1 MILLGSEAVSSSTEE
16 STEDADR
23 SLTLE
28 ETVVQWTIT
37 VLVPFLITF
46 IAFGVIIYA
55 FSEWKLY

>member
-16 STEDADR
+16 PTEDSDR